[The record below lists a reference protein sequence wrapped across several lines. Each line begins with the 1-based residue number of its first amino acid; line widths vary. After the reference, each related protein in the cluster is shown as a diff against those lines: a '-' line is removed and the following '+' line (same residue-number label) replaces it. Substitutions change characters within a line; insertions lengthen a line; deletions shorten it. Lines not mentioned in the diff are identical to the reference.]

1 MKKTIVIAEAGVNHN
16 GSESLARELI
26 DAAVEAGADFVKFQ
40 TFKAAEIS
48 GQNAP
53 LAEYQAAALKE
64 ADSQLKMLQK
74 LEISYEMHRNLQNY
88 CRQKNIS
95 FISTAFDCESL
106 RFLSED
112 LQIDLIK
119 IPSGELFNPLLLI
132 DAGRTGKPVVLS
144 TGMASLGDVETALGV
159 LAYGMLNTSNKPSIK
174 TFKEA
179 FVSAGGQKLLAERV
193 RLLHCV
199 TEYPAAFSDLNLRV
213 LDTMRM
219 AFGLEVG
226 LSDHSPGINMAIA
239 AVARG
244 ATMIEKH
251 FTIDRNLPGPDHKA
265 SLEPHELLEMI
276 RGIREVE
283 LALGNGKKIPNRA
296 ELKIADVARRS
307 LVAAAD
313 IAAGEAF
320 SSENVGLKRPG
331 TGLSP
336 MLYFE
341 ILGKNAPRCFKKGE
355 MLEF

>member
-16 GSESLARELI
+16 GSESLARQLI

-40 TFKAAEIS
+40 TFKATEIS

-64 ADSQLKMLQK
+64 DNSQLKMLQK

-106 RFLSED
+106 RFLNED

-159 LAYGMLNTSNKPSIK
+159 LAFGMLKSPNKPGNK
-174 TFKEA
+174 AFKEA
-179 FVSAGGQKLLAERV
+179 FVSAEGQKLLKERV

-199 TEYPAAFSDLNLRV
+199 TEYPAAFADLNLRV
-213 LDTMRM
+213 LDTMHM

-251 FTIDRNLPGPDHKA
+251 FTIDRNLPGPDHQA
-265 SLEPHELLEMI
+265 SLEPHELAEMI

-283 LALGNGKKIPNRA
+283 LALGSGRKIPNPA

-320 SSENVGLKRPG
+320 SSDNVGLKRPG

-336 MLYFE
+336 MQYFE
-341 ILGKNAPRCFKKGE
+341 ILGKKAPRCFKKGE